1 MSDPNSNSTASS
13 AEGEKDT
20 SGGFKLGSVQG
31 IEAAFSRAG
40 ATNNHTPG
48 YASKLGSQDQPTG
61 DEHQGV
67 GSSKFADG
75 ISDQRAE
82 PTAIGKMFNNLINGT
97 DKTK

>member
-67 GSSKFADG
+67 GSSKFANG

-82 PTAIGKMFNNLINGT
+82 VTSPNHIFRILTDSSYGT
-97 DKTK
+97 